1 LLNVVGPSGLA
12 PTRPY
17 VDLLLWSLLPRPMKE

>member
-1 LLNVVGPSGLA
+1 LLNALESSGLA

-17 VDLLLWSLLPRPMKE
+17 VDLLHWSLLPRPMKE

>member
-1 LLNVVGPSGLA
+1 LLNAVGSSGSA

-17 VDLLLWSLLPRPMKE
+17 VDLLHWSFLLRPMKE

>member
-12 PTRPY
+12 PIRPC
-17 VDLLLWSLLPRPMKE
+17 VDLLLWSFFPRPTKG

>member
-12 PTRPY
+12 PIRPY
-17 VDLLLWSLLPRPMKE
+17 VDLLHWSFFPRPMKG